1 MPQAVITDDMI
12 ASMAAKAG
20 SVLRIDHSVNNELAS
35 RIAVTKFAGGIGDI
49 NPLWT
54 DQDYAANSPYGAPL
68 APPSFIIGC
77 FSGIQFGW
85 PGLGSFHSQSRI
97 TFERPV
103 YWGDLV
109 QATCLYEG
117 FDGPAPSSF
126 AGRAV
131 TDRFLNTYTN
141 QRGERIAMV
150 GWHVINFERGRAL
163 ERRDARGPA
172 STGGS
177 GPAPVLPHPWTEDEV
192 AEIEAR
198 VLAERPRGNRPRYW
212 EDVRAGQALDVVT
225 KGPIGMTD
233 EIAVVAGGGTPI
245 PRLKAHAAALHD
257 YHAHPAWAFR
267 DPVTSAREPIY
278 SVHYN
283 LQAARAMS
291 VAFQYDVGF
300 QRQCWQ
306 IHQLT
311 HWAGDHAWIKEV
323 QAEYRRFVYLSDVVQ
338 LRGTVTGTR
347 IDDDGDHVAD
357 VRTEAVNQRDEVV
370 MPGQAVIALPSRGA
384 GLSPAARRARTQQ
397 SETHG
402 AGTHQ
407 AGNQQSET
415 HGAGTHQA
423 GNQP

>member
-1 MPQAVITDDMI
+1 MPVTEPQAVMPQAVITDEMM
-12 ASMAAKAG
+12 ASMAARAG
-20 SVLRIDHSVNNELAS
+20 ASLRIDHSVNNELAS

-54 DQDYAANSPYGAPL
+54 DEEYARRSPYGAPV
-68 APPSFIIGC
+68 APPSFVIGC

-85 PGLGSFHSQSRI
+85 PGLGSFHSQSLLR
-97 TFERPV
+97 FERPV
-103 YWGDLV
+103 YWGDV
-109 QATCLYEG
+109 VNATCVYEG

-126 AGRAV
+126 AGRTV
-131 TDRFLNTYTN
+131 TDRFRNTYVN
-141 QRGERIAMV
+141 QRGEQIATID
-150 GWHVINFERGRAL
+150 WQVINFERGRAQQ
-163 ERRDARGPA
+163 RRGNGDSGTAGGPQ
-172 STGGS
+172 
-177 GPAPVLPHPWTEDEV
+177 LPHPWNEDQV

-198 VLAERPRGNRPRYW
+198 VLAERPRGVLPRHW
-212 EDVRAGQALDVVT
+212 EDVRLGDTLDLVT

-233 EIAVVAGGGTPI
+233 EIAFVAGGGTPI

-257 YHAHPAWAFR
+257 YHVHPAWAFR

-311 HWAGDHAWIKEV
+311 HWAGDHAWIKEA
-323 QAEYRRFVYLSDVVQ
+323 QAQYRRFVYHSDVIE

-347 IDDDGDHVAD
+347 VDEDGDHVAD
-357 VRTEAVNQRDEVV
+357 VSTEAVNQRGEVV
-370 MPGQAVIALPSRGA
+370 MPGRAVVALPSKRANG
-384 GLSPAARRARTQQ
+384 SPAARRAR
-397 SETHG
+397 S
-402 AGTHQ
+402 
-407 AGNQQSET
+407 
-415 HGAGTHQA
+415 
-423 GNQP
+423 QP